1 MKTISLIALL
11 SLSGIYSLAQISDD
25 TTKFNLGSTTVMI
38 IAEESDT
45 NYVDYDNVKEDD
57 KKEKTYCADDYA
69 RWGGFYFG
77 VNGLLTSDNSIT
89 LPNSANYLDLDYSK
103 SVHFQ
108 LNIAEKRFQLG
119 TPHVGLTTGLGFE
132 FNRYEFKRNVNIGYN
147 SDSIW
152 GRIDTTISYN
162 KNFLKATYL
171 QVPLLIDITTHKDPN
186 KAFQFSFGVIGGYK
200 IGSKMKLK
208 YEVDNNKNKDKSK
221 GHYNVNPFKL
231 SATARLSYK
240 NVTVFA
246 NYGLTTVFEK
256 NRGPEVY
263 PFSAGLALTPF

>member
-1 MKTISLIALL
+1 MKTFGLITLL
-11 SLSGIYSLAQISDD
+11 SLSGFYSLAQISDD

-38 IAEESDT
+38 IESEIDS
-45 NYVDYDNVKEDD
+45 NVTVNVNPGGDD
-57 KKEKTYCADDYA
+57 CDDCFTPDDYA

-108 LNIAEKRFQLG
+108 LNIAEKRFQFG

-132 FNRYEFKRNVNIGYN
+132 FNRYEFKRNVNIAYN

-152 GRIDTTISYN
+152 GRIDTTVSYN

-171 QVPLLIDITTHKDPN
+171 QVPLLLDITTHKDPD
-186 KAFQFSFGVIGGYK
+186 KAFQISFGVIGGYK

-208 YEVDNNKNKDKSK
+208 YEVDNNKNKDRSK
-221 GHYNVNPFKL
+221 GHYNINPFKL
-231 SATARLSYK
+231 SATARITYK
-240 NVTVFA
+240 NITAFA

-263 PFSAGLALTPF
+263 PFSVGLALTPF

>member
-1 MKTISLIALL
+1 MKTIGLTMLL

-25 TTKFNLGSTTVMI
+25 TTKFNLGSTTVI
-38 IAEESDT
+38 IIDEESDT
-45 NYVDYDNVKEDD
+45 NFVDFEHPDEDD
-57 KKEKTYCADDYA
+57 CDDCYSA
-69 RWGGFYFG
+69 NDYSRWGGFYLG
-77 VNGLLTSDNSIT
+77 VNGLLTPDNSIT

-103 SVHFQ
+103 SVHAQF
-108 LNIAEKRFQLG
+108 NFGEKRFQFG
-119 TPHVGLTTGLGFE
+119 TPHLGLTVGLGLE
-132 FNRYEFKRNVNIGYN
+132 FNRYEFKRNVDIAYN

-152 GRIDTTISYN
+152 GRIDTAVSYN

-171 QVPLLIDITTHKDPN
+171 QIPLLLDITTHKDPD
-186 KAFQFSFGVIGGYK
+186 KAFQLSFGVIGGYK

-208 YEVDNNKNKDKSK
+208 YEVDNNKNKDKSR

-231 SATARLSYK
+231 SATVRLTYK
-240 NVTVFA
+240 EITAFA

-263 PFSAGLALTPF
+263 PFSVGLALTPF